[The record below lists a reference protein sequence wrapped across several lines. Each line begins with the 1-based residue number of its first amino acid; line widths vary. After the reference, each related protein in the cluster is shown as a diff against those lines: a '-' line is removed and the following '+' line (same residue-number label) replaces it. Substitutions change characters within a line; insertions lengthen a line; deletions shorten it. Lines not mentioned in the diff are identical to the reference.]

1 LNTQL
6 TPVPSIDAEKVWP
19 FVAEL
24 VTDALDHGS
33 SRVSPN
39 DVREGVGTGRYQ
51 LWVAWRGDAQAI
63 AVTEIIET
71 ATTKLASIFIC
82 VGNQM
87 EDWLGH
93 LETIEDWARSE
104 GCSLIANL
112 ARWGWQRPLK
122 KLGYK
127 ATHVMLEKKL

>member
-1 LNTQL
+1 MNTL
-6 TPVPSIDAEKVWP
+6 LVPVQSDNAAVMWP
-19 FVAEL
+19 HVAEM
-24 VTDALDHGS
+24 VMDALDHGS
-33 SRVSPN
+33 SRVTPE
-39 DVREGVGTGRYQ
+39 DVYTGVKSGRYQ
-51 LWVAWRGDAQAI
+51 LWVAWEGEVSAI
-63 AVTEIIET
+63 AVTEIVET

-82 VGNQM
+82 VGEGM
-87 EDWLGH
+87 DEWLGH
-93 LETIEDWARSE
+93 PDTIEDWARSE